1 MKNRCLH
8 TLQLNRPFMI
18 RVALI
23 HCVTYSCDCC
33 ISAQQFTVTPQTC
46 WFIGVNSCPSL
57 HRRRSVTFDALLTTA
72 ADRPAAWHNDTHI
85 ACSLIQTILQ
95 AGRQAGLRVKALHCA
110 MLLWAVAMWNRMAHI
125 FAEFWGL
132 DEIALRM
139 RVQTM
144 FAERSK

>member
-57 HRRRSVTFDALLTTA
+57 HRRRSVTFDALLTTLQ
-72 ADRPAAWHNDTHI
+72 PPTVLLHGT
-85 ACSLIQTILQ
+85 TIHTLHALSYKLYYRQ
-95 AGRQAGLRVKALHCA
+95 AGRQAYGWKRYTALCSCGLSPCGTEWRTFSL
-110 MLLWAVAMWNRMAHI
+110 
-125 FAEFWGL
+125 
-132 DEIALRM
+132 
-139 RVQTM
+139 
-144 FAERSK
+144 